1 MTTIRTATMRV
12 LALLALA
19 AVAIAVLL
27 IVSASDSGDQG
38 NRRQPA
44 QEQQQGQGKKNRGDN
59 EGQQARR
66 FYVVQSGDTLS
77 SIAEETGT
85 TVEELQELNPDIDP
99 QILVSGQKLKL
110 R

>member
-1 MTTIRTATMRV
+1 MRV

-19 AVAIAVLL
+19 AVTIAVLL
-27 IVSASDSGDQG
+27 IVSASDSDDDG

-44 QEQQQGQGKKNRGDN
+44 VQQQGQGNKNQGGKQKQ
-59 EGQQARR
+59 GQQARK
-66 FYVVQSGDTLS
+66 FHIVESGDTLS